1 MTYKQHQLTEVMCSF
16 RFEPN
21 SQTEWSSV
29 FFGQYFNKLQG
40 LGYVRMVEQ
49 KGVIVN
55 IATPDNKTETQTK
68 VSAKEAEQRLIFYH
82 QSEKYA
88 ITMAKNYLSVHQ
100 IKPYQK
106 WANFKP
112 QIEEAILPFMDITQN
127 STIQSC
133 VLAYINRWT
142 FALNDRVSDNFNL
155 FACVDDKDLGEEAS
169 IAFQKQYKVTDN
181 YYLQCKLFTQIVAQ
195 NNKDA
200 ILECAGITNPNE
212 TINSWEALSDLAH
225 SDIEKLY
232 RTITN
237 PQIQ

>member
-1 MTYKQHQLTEVMCSF
+1 MAYKQHQLTEVMCSF
-16 RFEPN
+16 HFEPN
-21 SQTEWSSV
+21 PKTEWSSV
-29 FFGQYFNKLQG
+29 FFGQYFNKVRD
-40 LGYVRMVEQ
+40 LGYVRMAEQ

-55 IATPDNKTETQTK
+55 ITTPDNKTETQTK
-68 VSAKEAEQRLIFYH
+68 ISAKEAEQRLIFYH

-88 ITMAKNYLSVHQ
+88 IMMAKNYLSVHQ

-106 WANFKP
+106 WVNFKP
-112 QIEEAILPFMDITQN
+112 QIEQAIALFTDITQN

-155 FACVDDKDLGEEAS
+155 FACVDDKDLGEEVS
-169 IAFQKQYKVTDN
+169 IAFQKQYKVTNN
-181 YYLQCKLFTQIVAQ
+181 YYLQCKLFTQIAQ
-195 NNKDA
+195 NNKDT
-200 ILECAGITNPNE
+200 ILECAGITNANE
-212 TINSWEALSDLAH
+212 TIKSWEALSDLAH